1 MALNIEHEFVVNAPA
16 SVVWDVICDLDKYP
30 EWNPFV
36 VHCISSKRPGDPIVM
51 RVRMLPFFAL
61 TQTEFVKEYEEGK
74 TFSYSMKPLPRGLMS
89 SYRCHQVTPIDD
101 NRCTYRSRFTISGP
115 LSVIAKGLL
124 AGSLRRGFSGMSES
138 IKARAEKLAA

>member
-1 MALNIEHEFVVNAPA
+1 MALDIEHEFMVNAPA

-36 VHCISSKRPGDPIVM
+36 VHCVSSKLPGDPIVM
-51 RVRMLPFFAL
+51 RVRMAPFYTL
-61 TQTEFVKEYEEGK
+61 TQTEFVQEYEEGK

-89 SYRCHQVTPIDD
+89 SHRRHQVTPIDD
-101 NRCTYRSRFTISGP
+101 NRCTYRSSFTIAGP
-115 LSVIAKGLL
+115 FSVIAKVLL
-124 AGSLRRGFSGMSES
+124 AGSLRRGFTGMSES